1 MRGLGGCSFLD
12 KRDGQVSSRNGQLSK
27 LTVKGHRLRRNG
39 DFRFI
44 FAKGNSVANR
54 LYVLYVIRKDRSRP
68 SRVGFSVSKKVG
80 NAVVR
85 NRVKRLMRE
94 IVRKRLWLFEDGY
107 DLVIIARKGAAEAGY
122 MESETQLVKL
132 LMKARVM
139 GCRAEERS
147 GER

>member
-1 MRGLGGCSFLD
+1 M
-12 KRDGQVSSRNGQLSK
+12 KNRDGQVPSGNIKQGK
-27 LTVKGHRLRRNG
+27 LTVKGHRLQRNG

-94 IVRKRLWLFEDGY
+94 IVRKHLWRFSSGY
-107 DLVIIARKGAAEAGY
+107 DLVVIARKGAAESAY
-122 MESETQLVKL
+122 VESETQLLKL
-132 LMKARVM
+132 LVKARVM
-139 GCRAEERS
+139 DHLAEDRD

>member
-1 MRGLGGCSFLD
+1 MYN
-12 KRDGQVSSRNGQLSK
+12 RDGQVSTRTMQLGK
-27 LTVKGHRLRRNG
+27 RTVKGHRLQRNG

-54 LYVLYVIRKDRSRP
+54 LYVLYVIRKDSSRP

-85 NRVKRLMRE
+85 NRVKRRMRE
-94 IVRKRLWLFEDGY
+94 IVRKQLWRFSNGY
-107 DLVIIARKGAAEAGY
+107 DLVFIARKDAAVVAY
-122 MESETQLVKL
+122 AESENQLVRL
-132 LMKARVM
+132 LIKGKVINHVT
-139 GCRAEERS
+139 EERN

>member
-1 MRGLGGCSFLD
+1 M
-12 KRDGQVSSRNGQLSK
+12 
-27 LTVKGHRLRRNG
+27 
-39 DFRFI
+39 
-44 FAKGNSVANR
+44 
-54 LYVLYVIRKDRSRP
+54 LYVIRKDRSRP

-94 IVRKRLWLFEDGY
+94 ILRKHLRRFPSGY
-107 DLVIIARKGAAEAGY
+107 DLVVIARKGAAESAY
-122 MESETQLVKL
+122 VESETQLLKL

-139 GCRAEERS
+139 DHLAEDRD

>member
-1 MRGLGGCSFLD
+1 MNGLN
-12 KRDGQVSSRNGQLSK
+12 GQVSNRGGQLSK
-27 LTVKGHRLRRNG
+27 LTLKGHRLQRNG

-68 SRVGFSVSKKVG
+68 SRVGFSVSKKIG

-94 IVRKRLWLFEDGY
+94 IVRKRLWLFAGGY

-122 MESETQLVKL
+122 MESETQLAKL
-132 LMKARVM
+132 LMKAKVM
-139 GCRAEERS
+139 ASGAKERS

>member
-1 MRGLGGCSFLD
+1 MYN
-12 KRDGQVSSRNGQLSK
+12 RDGQVLTRTRQLGK
-27 LTVKGHRLRRNG
+27 RTVKGHRLQRNG

-54 LYVLYVIRKDRSRP
+54 LYVLYVIRKDSSRP

-85 NRVKRLMRE
+85 NRVKRRMRE
-94 IVRKRLWLFEDGY
+94 IVRKQLWRFSNGY
-107 DLVIIARKGAAEAGY
+107 DLVFIARKDAAAAAY
-122 MESETQLVKL
+122 AESENQLVRL
-132 LMKARVM
+132 LIKGKVINHVT
-139 GCRAEERS
+139 EERN

>member
-1 MRGLGGCSFLD
+1 MNGLN
-12 KRDGQVSSRNGQLSK
+12 GQVSNRGGQLSK
-27 LTVKGHRLRRNG
+27 LTLKGHRLQRNG

-68 SRVGFSVSKKVG
+68 SRVGFSVSKKIG

-94 IVRKRLWLFEDGY
+94 IVRKRLWRFTGGY

-122 MESETQLVKL
+122 MESETQLAKL
-132 LMKARVM
+132 LMKAKVM
-139 GCRAEERS
+139 DCREQERS

>member
-1 MRGLGGCSFLD
+1 MNGLN
-12 KRDGQVSSRNGQLSK
+12 GQVSSRGGQLSK
-27 LTVKGHRLRRNG
+27 LTLKGHRLQRNG

-68 SRVGFSVSKKVG
+68 SRVGFSVSKKIG

-94 IVRKRLWLFEDGY
+94 IVRKRLWLFAGGY

-122 MESETQLVKL
+122 MESETQLAKL
-132 LMKARVM
+132 LMKAKVM
-139 GCRAEERS
+139 DSGAKERS